1 MTTRTTGQLAWDL
14 VEHVQSKLDVPQ
26 LNTVFLKLGVGDY
39 DFVITLVLGILP
51 QIGAT
56 LTPDLVSAS
65 QAWVDGYRSS
75 LDYPKLLTLVPSMPR
90 DRTRA

>member
-1 MTTRTTGQLAWDL
+1 MTTRTTGQLAWEL
-14 VEHVQSKLDVPQ
+14 VEHVRSKLDASQ
-26 LNTVFLKLGVGDY
+26 LNTAFLKLGVGDY
-39 DFVITLVLGILP
+39 DFVITLVLRILP

-56 LTPDLVSAS
+56 LTPDLVCAS

-75 LDYPKLLTLVPSMPR
+75 LDYPKLLSLVPSMPR